1 MSGYLNNFFRNILS
15 SPPKAGFFVTMNS
28 KLIVLVSTEITNQQ
42 LAITAMQLVS
52 GYSVLAANSLLPS
65 FEVVRKHPHDIQM
78 KKQQLKKQAVLFSEV
93 ENGGLWGICY
103 AEKNEKFKRYKVSQ
117 ATQSPEKLTSPQ

>member
-1 MSGYLNNFFRNILS
+1 
-15 SPPKAGFFVTMNS
+15 MNS
-28 KLIVLVSTEITNQQ
+28 KLIVLVSTQITNQQ

-93 ENGGLWGICY
+93 ENGSLWGICY
-103 AEKNEKFKRYKVSQ
+103 AEKHEKFSRYALSQ
-117 ATQSPEKLTSPQ
+117 EKKSPEKLTHLQ